1 MQKEILLIILK
12 KLLNVMK
19 AAWNSAKLFKKDIRK
34 KENNSISFQYK
45 AIISYHSKTLK
56 NLNNES
62 LQSINWY
69 N

>member
-1 MQKEILLIILK
+1 MKKRMIKNIMQKEILLIILK

-45 AIISYHSKTLK
+45 AIKTIK
-56 NLNNES
+56 
-62 LQSINWY
+62 
-69 N
+69 